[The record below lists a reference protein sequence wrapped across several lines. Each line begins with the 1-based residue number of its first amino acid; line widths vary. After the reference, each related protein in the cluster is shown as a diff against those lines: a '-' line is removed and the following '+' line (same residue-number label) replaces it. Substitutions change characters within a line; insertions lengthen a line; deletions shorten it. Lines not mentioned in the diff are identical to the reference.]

1 MKIKYDEEAD
11 AMYIELKK
19 GDFAKNK
26 KINDSTILDLDQNDN
41 LLGIEILDA
50 SKKIQLKSFLT
61 TKKSKIS
68 NLAVSRNDTDD
79 KGYKQILRAVDI
91 TRHHKIN

>member
-19 GDFAKNK
+19 GDFAK
-26 KINDSTILDLDQNDN
+26 NDN